1 MEDEVEF
8 DQLLKYNKNLESNG
22 DFIRKGEYP

>member
-8 DQLLKYNKNLESNG
+8 DQLLKYNENVDSNG
-22 DFIRKGEYP
+22 NFTRKGEYP